1 LKRNMPDLPKLHAQ
15 LQHLIDHKTKPP
27 GSLGALESLA
37 VQLGLIQ
44 QTTRPT
50 AEPAALLLFAGD
62 HGVHAQGVSPYPQAV
77 TAQMVTNIL
86 AGGAASSV
94 LAAQYGIALTVVDAG
109 VAAPLPAH
117 QNLVHAKVRA
127 GTRDLSVEPAMLQA
141 EVQAALSTGRSA
153 VSASNANVV
162 LIGEMGIAN
171 TTPATAMAC
180 ALLNLPPAQLA
191 GPGTGLDAAG
201 VAHKAAVI
209 ARALTLHGAR
219 DPHEVLRCLGGLEI
233 AAMCGAYLQAAQM
246 GKVVI
251 VDGFIATAALL
262 VAVRMEPAVLEH
274 CVFSHNSG
282 EPGHQRLLQSLNA
295 KPLLDLG
302 LRLGEGTGALA
313 AYPLLRA
320 ACAILNNMASFES
333 ARVSN
338 RS

>member
-1 LKRNMPDLPKLHAQ
+1 MPNLHAQ

-77 TAQMVTNIL
+77 TAQMVANIL
-86 AGGAASSV
+86 AGGAASAV
-94 LAAQYGIALTVVDAG
+94 LAAQHGIALRVVDVG
-109 VAAPLPAH
+109 VAAQLPAH
-117 QNLVHAKVRA
+117 KNLVQAKVRT
-127 GTRDLSVEPAMLQA
+127 GTQDLSVEPAMLQA
-141 EVQAALSTGRSA
+141 EMRAALAAGRSA

-171 TTPATAMAC
+171 TTPATAIAC

-191 GPGTGLDAAG
+191 GPGTGLSAQG

-209 ARALTLHGAR
+209 AQALALHGAR
-219 DPHEVLRCLGGLEI
+219 DPREVLRCLGGLEI
-233 AAMCGAYLQAAQM
+233 AAMCGAYLQAAQER
-246 GKVVI
+246 KTI
-251 VDGFIATAALL
+251 LVDGFIATAALL
-262 VAVRMEPAVLEH
+262 VAARIAPEVLQF

-282 EPGHQRLLQSLNA
+282 EPGHQILLKMLGA
-295 KPLLDLG
+295 RPLLNLG
-302 LRLGEGTGALA
+302 LRLGEGTGALT
-313 AYPLLRA
+313 AYPLLVS
-320 ACAILNNMASFES
+320 ACAILNNMASFET
-333 ARVSN
+333 AHVSN

>member
-1 LKRNMPDLPKLHAQ
+1 MLSLQAQ

-27 GSLGALESLA
+27 GSLGALEALA
-37 VQLGLIQ
+37 VRLGMIQ
-44 QTTRPT
+44 QTTQPT
-50 AEPAALLLFAGD
+50 AAPAALLLFAGD

-77 TAQMVTNIL
+77 TAQMVVNIL

-94 LAAQYGIALTVVDAG
+94 LAAQHGIALTVVDVG
-109 VAAPLPAH
+109 VAALLPAH
-117 QNLVHAKVRA
+117 PNLTQAKVRA
-127 GTRDLSVEPAMLQA
+127 GTRDLSLEPAMLEA
-141 EVQAALSTGRSA
+141 EVQAALGAGRAA
-153 VSASNANVV
+153 VIASNANVV

-171 TTPATAMAC
+171 TTPATAIAC
-180 ALLNLPPAQLA
+180 ALLDVPPGQIA

-209 ARALTLHGAR
+209 ARALALHSAR
-219 DPHEVLRCLGGLEI
+219 DAQAVLRNLGGLEL

-246 GKVVI
+246 RKVIV

-262 VAVRMEPAVLEH
+262 VAARMQPQVLEF

-282 EPGHQRLLQSLNA
+282 EPGHRILLNMLGA

-302 LRLGEGTGALA
+302 LRLGEGTGALT
-313 AYPLLRA
+313 AYPLLA
-320 ACAILNNMASFES
+320 SACAILNNMASFE
-333 ARVSN
+333 AAHVSN